1 MSLGFEFNILIV
13 DDERGNL
20 DMLNRILGQDYE
32 VSVAKSGKAALKRAM
47 EDKPDLILLDVVMQD
62 MTGFDVLTALKKSE
76 LTSKI
81 PVIFITGL
89 SSVEGEEKGLSLG
102 AVDYITKPFNA
113 SIVKARVKT
122 HLQIV
127 KHLRIIEQMGMIDP
141 LTNLPNRRCYEERL
155 LMEWARAMREHIPL
169 SLMLLDIDNFK
180 VINDTLGHP
189 LGDAILI
196 SSGGVFASA
205 LRRQTDF
212 AARLGG
218 DEFAVILPHTMTVG
232 AVEVAETIRSG
243 IAHINVA
250 NLPGA
255 QDLLLDALS
264 PAQLPPVTVSIG
276 VAGGIPEPNESA
288 QDLIKRADVW
298 LYQAKNQGRNRVCS

>member
-1 MSLGFEFNILIV
+1 MNIGFEFNILVV
-13 DDERGNL
+13 DDERSNL
-20 DMLNRILGQDYE
+20 DMLNKILGHDYE
-32 VSVAKSGKAALKRAM
+32 VSVAKSGRAALKRAM

-62 MTGFDVLTALKKSE
+62 MTGFDVLLALKKSD

-89 SSVEGEEKGLSLG
+89 SSVEGEEKGFALG

-127 KHLRIIEQMGMIDP
+127 KHLRIIEEMGMIDP
-141 LTNLPNRRCYEERL
+141 LTNLPNRRCFEERL
-155 LMEWARAMREHIPL
+155 NVEWSRSVREHTPI
-169 SLMLLDIDNFK
+169 SLMMMDIDNFK
-180 VINDTLGHP
+180 VFNDTLGHP
-189 LGDAILI
+189 LGDAILVG
-196 SSGGVFASA
+196 SGAVFASA

-218 DEFAVILPHTMTVG
+218 DEFAIILPNTAAAG
-232 AVEVAETIRSG
+232 AVNVAQAIRAG
-243 IAHINVA
+243 IAGINIA
-250 NLPGA
+250 NLHGA
-255 QDLLLDALS
+255 EMLPRAALAS
-264 PAQLPPVTVSIG
+264 GHLPPLSVSIG
-276 VAGGIPEPNESA
+276 VAGMVPETGDHSHE
-288 QDLIKRADVW
+288 LVKRADIC